1 MHTLPLLLLLFA
13 GPTADAEDSGEAAT
27 AADESGSD
35 DGALDELEAGD
46 DEDPGAGPPGPK
58 PKSPKG
64 CAVADPGVLGLLALA
79 PLLLRRRARR

>member
-1 MHTLPLLLLLFA
+1 VHTLPLLLLLFA
-13 GPTADAEDSGEAAT
+13 APTADAEDSGEAAT

-35 DGALDELEAGD
+35 DGELYETEGG

-58 PKSPKG
+58 PPGAKG